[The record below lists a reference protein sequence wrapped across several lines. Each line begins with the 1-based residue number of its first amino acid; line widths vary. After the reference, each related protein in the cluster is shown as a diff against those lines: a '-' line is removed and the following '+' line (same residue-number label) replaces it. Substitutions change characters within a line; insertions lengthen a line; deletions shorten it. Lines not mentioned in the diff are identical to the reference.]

1 MAQLATRI
9 RQAIDEG
16 RVNELNDPAVVAAQ
30 YSNEQNLRAR
40 QALYEETT
48 GSHPHDVLWSVL
60 CDVRPRHVLEV
71 GGGPG
76 ELAERMQNQ
85 LGATVTFVDIS
96 PRMVELARARGID
109 ARVGDVQE
117 LPFADGSF
125 DTSVAAWMLYHVPDI
140 DRGISEL
147 ARVLCPGG
155 KLVAVTNSV
164 HHLRELRDLIHY
176 PTGREELFN
185 RENGEQF
192 LRRHFPQVER
202 HDADG
207 TVTVRE
213 RAKLV
218 AYRDS
223 MQVDVGPVPEDVPMP
238 FVIHRRTSVFVATK

>member
-1 MAQLATRI
+1 M
-9 RQAIDEG
+9 
-16 RVNELNDPAVVAAQ
+16 NELNDPAVVAAQ
-30 YSNEQNLRAR
+30 YANEQNLRAR

-48 GSHPHDVLWSVL
+48 GPQPHDVLWSVL
-60 CDVRPRHVLEV
+60 CDVHPRHVLEV

-76 ELAERMQNQ
+76 ELAERMQNE
-85 LGATVTFVDIS
+85 LRSTVTFVDIS

-117 LPFADGSF
+117 LPFPDDSF
-125 DTSVAAWMLYHVPDI
+125 DTAVAAWMLYHVPDI
-140 DRGISEL
+140 DRGLSEL
-147 ARVLCPGG
+147 ERVLCPGG
-155 KLVAVTNSV
+155 TLVVVTNSV

-176 PTGREELFN
+176 PAGRGELFN

-192 LRRHFPQVER
+192 LQRHFSQVER

-207 TVTVRE
+207 TVTVRD

-238 FVIHRRTSVFVATK
+238 FVIHRRTSVFAATK

>member
-1 MAQLATRI
+1 
-9 RQAIDEG
+9 
-16 RVNELNDPAVVAAQ
+16 VNELNDPAVVAAQ
-30 YSNEQNLRAR
+30 YANEQNLRAR

-48 GSHPHDVLWSVL
+48 GPHPHDVLWSVL
-60 CDVRPRHVLEV
+60 CDLRPQEVLEV

-76 ELAERMQNQ
+76 ELAERMQNE

-125 DTSVAAWMLYHVPDI
+125 DTAVAAWILYHVPDI

-147 ARVLCPGG
+147 ARVLGPGG

-164 HHLRELRDLIHY
+164 HHLRELRNLIHD
-176 PTGREELFN
+176 PGGREELFN
-185 RENGEQF
+185 RENGERF
-192 LRRHFPQVER
+192 LRRHFSQVER

-207 TVTVRE
+207 IVTVRD

-218 AYRDS
+218 TYRDS
-223 MQVDVGPVPEDVPMP
+223 MQVTVGPVPEDLPLP
-238 FVIHRRTSVFVATK
+238 FVIQRRTSVFVATK